1 MKNFFLNLIIYFSLF
16 IISCQPTKTD
26 SNFKKT
32 EINGVFSGN
41 DILNLT
47 LQMNL
52 DEVLTDIK
60 DERKYHDAIL
70 IWEQRK
76 IKVKVRTRGNFRRD
90 PEICNFPPLH
100 IQFDSLSAL
109 ETPFES
115 QKRLALVTHCQKNDP
130 DYEQI
135 TLEEYGIYKT
145 YNLLT
150 DKSMQV
156 RLLKIKYQDAKNPTY
171 LYEKLAFFI
180 ENIHAMS
187 VRIGGKVVEEKDT
200 IRHQDCNSFLMAQAA
215 VFEFMIGNTDW
226 SISNKHNV
234 IILKEAQKPAIPVI
248 YDFDFSGLIA
258 APYASPTPE
267 LGLKSVKERLYR
279 GFCQSEAELNWVL
292 DKFKSKQKQI
302 DSLWKKLPYHQTVR
316 KQKVKKY
323 ISDFYQITQN
333 KDSVRKYFF
342 EDCR

>member
-1 MKNFFLNLIIYFSLF
+1 MKFFFLILIMLFLFFASCEQKKEIDGIFSR
-16 IISCQPTKTD
+16 
-26 SNFKKT
+26 N
-32 EINGVFSGN
+32 N
-41 DILNLT
+41 ILNLT

-60 DERKYHDAIL
+60 DDRKYHEAVL
-70 IWEQRK
+70 IWEQQK

-100 IQFDSLSAL
+100 IQFDSISAL
-109 ETPFES
+109 KTPFAR

-156 RLLKIKYQDAKNPTY
+156 RLLNIKYQDTKNPNY
-171 LYEKLAFFI
+171 FSEKKAFFI
-180 ENIHAMS
+180 ENIQAMAE
-187 VRIGGKVVEEKDT
+187 RIGGKVVEEKDT

-215 VFEFMIGNTDW
+215 VFEFMVGNTDW

-234 IILKEAQKPAIPVI
+234 IILKQDQKPAIPII
-248 YDFDFSGLIA
+248 YDFDFSGLID

-267 LGLKSVKERLYR
+267 LELKSLKERLYR
-279 GFCQSEAELNWVL
+279 GFCQSDAELNWVL
-292 DKFKSKQKQI
+292 DKFKNKQTQI
-302 DSLWKKLPYHQTVR
+302 DSLWEKLPEHQTVR
-316 KQKVKKY
+316 KQKAKKY
-323 ISDFYQITQN
+323 ISDFYQIIQN

-342 EDCR
+342 EQCR